1 MAVDVLGVKL
11 GIKLGRY
18 FPWQLIIFLE
28 NVLKGAILEFWVRLP
43 LLVKALGRQDLCLRI
58 CLFPWGDL
66 EVVLEVWRGDV
77 FHVSAEGLDCLTNFG
92 CEADGREY
100 CEGAGGKFDYY
111 IERLVRA

>member
-1 MAVDVLGVKL
+1 MAVDVLGVEL

-18 FPWQLIIFLE
+18 FPRQLIVFLE
-28 NVLKGAILEFWVRLP
+28 NVLERAILEVRVRLP
-43 LLVKALGRQDLCLRI
+43 LLVKALGRQDFCLRI

-92 CEADGREY
+92 READRREY
-100 CEGAGGKFDYY
+100 CQGTRGEFDYC
-111 IERLVRA
+111 IEILV

>member
-1 MAVDVLGVKL
+1 MAVDVLGVEL

-18 FPWQLIIFLE
+18 FPRQLIVFLE
-28 NVLKGAILEFWVRLP
+28 NVLERAILEVRVRLP
-43 LLVKALGRQDLCLRI
+43 LLVKALGRQDFCLRI

-92 CEADGREY
+92 CEADRREY
-100 CEGAGGKFDYY
+100 RQGTGGESDYC
-111 IERLVRA
+111 IEILV